1 MVDMVMQPAQEQP
14 PTPENVGL
22 EEAVIE
28 SLRTIHDPEIPVN
41 IYDLGLIYAI
51 ELGQEGHVDIR
62 MTLTSPAC
70 PVAESMPGQVEC
82 AVREVAGVNS
92 VRVELVWDP
101 PWSRDRL
108 DMFTR
113 LELGLL

>member
-1 MVDMVMQPAQEQP
+1 VTTQAARERGTTAGDLEQ
-14 PTPENVGL
+14 
-22 EEAVIE
+22 AVIAA
-28 SLRTIHDPEIPVN
+28 LRTVQDPEIPVN
-41 IYDLGLIYAI
+41 IYDLGLIYGL
-51 ELGQEGHVDIR
+51 ELGADGHVDIR

-70 PVAESMPGQVEC
+70 PVAESIPGQVER
-82 AVREVAGVNS
+82 AVRDVDGVSS

-108 DMFTR
+108 DLFTR

>member
-1 MVDMVMQPAQEQP
+1 MIAQPAQEQGAAP
-14 PTPENVGL
+14 GTDDL
-22 EEAVIE
+22 DKAVIAA
-28 SLRTIHDPEIPVN
+28 LRKIQDPEIPVN
-41 IYDLGLIYAI
+41 IYDLGLIYGLD
-51 ELGQEGHVDIR
+51 LGDDGHVDIR
-62 MTLTSPAC
+62 MTLTTPAC
-70 PVAESMPGQVEC
+70 PVAESMPGQVER
-82 AVREVAGVNS
+82 AVREVAGVSS

>member
-1 MVDMVMQPAQEQP
+1 MITQPAQKQGTASATDHTEK
-14 PTPENVGL
+14 
-22 EEAVIE
+22 AVIE
-28 SLRTIHDPEIPVN
+28 ALRAIQDPEIPVN
-41 IYDLGLIYAI
+41 IYDLGLIYGLDLR
-51 ELGQEGHVDIR
+51 EDGHVDIR
-62 MTLTSPAC
+62 MTLTTPAC
-70 PVAESMPGQVEC
+70 PVAESIPGQVEC
-82 AVREVAGVNS
+82 AVRNVAGVSS